1 MVRKASSL
9 ASGAEAYTAAEILS
23 EYSETLKLVQNDTM
37 PQLNLIIRDSNAA
50 ADGATLDA
58 TDSSTWAPIDLTG
71 ATVRLKFK
79 ELGSATI
86 KETLIFSIRDA
97 TAGDVFLSWS
107 DTILDTAGTFTGE
120 IEVTYAGGGTQ
131 TVYDQ
136 LKFKVR
142 EDY

>member
-1 MVRKASSL
+1 MSYYDTQFLVK
-9 ASGAEAYTAAEILS
+9 GD
-23 EYSETLKLVQNDTM
+23 TL
-37 PQLNLIIRDSNAA
+37 PQLNLIIRDSNTAA
-50 ADGATLDA
+50 SGATLDD
-58 TDSSTWAPIDLTG
+58 TDSSTWAPIDLSG

-79 ELGSATI
+79 ALGSTAV

-97 TAGDVFLSWS
+97 SAGDVFLAWPA
-107 DTILDTAGTFTGE
+107 TALDAAGTFTGE
-120 IEVTYAGGGTQ
+120 IEVTYAGGGIQ